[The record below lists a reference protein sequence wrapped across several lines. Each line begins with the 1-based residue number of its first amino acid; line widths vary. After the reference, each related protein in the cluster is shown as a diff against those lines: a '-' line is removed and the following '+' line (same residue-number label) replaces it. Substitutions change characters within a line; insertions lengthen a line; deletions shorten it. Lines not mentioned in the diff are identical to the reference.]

1 MLKLNQLKDKESQ
14 EVYNEKS
21 NEKHASELGID
32 QHEVGGNQGA
42 GHIHGEP
49 NEDTDG
55 HIFPEIGIEQ
65 QLLEGIMEL

>member
-14 EVYNEKS
+14 EVYKEKS

-32 QHEVGGNQGA
+32 QRRDGGNHGA
-42 GHIHGEP
+42 GHLHGEP

-55 HIFPEIGIEQ
+55 NQFPDRNRPTNCWRKSWSW
-65 QLLEGIMEL
+65 